1 MNQAIGPGDVV
12 VCIND
17 NFHPKAETCFFFL
30 PIKDE
35 QYVVRD
41 VIVHD
46 FIGQPNDIGI
56 TLEGFINPDMW
67 FEYKG
72 VKHTFEANYSITRFR
87 KIQDAPA
94 QEIQEETSEQGESI
108 RELETNYN

>member
-17 NFHPKAETCFFFL
+17 NFHPKAETCFRFL

-46 FIGQPNDIGI
+46 FIGQPNDVGI
-56 TLEGFINPDMW
+56 TLDGFVNPNMHFD
-67 FEYKG
+67 YKG
-72 VKHTFEANYSITRFR
+72 LRHTFEANYSITRFR
-87 KIQDAPA
+87 KIQDAPVQEKIHEEA
-94 QEIQEETSEQGESI
+94 QVEADSFF
-108 RELETNYN
+108 ELNPN